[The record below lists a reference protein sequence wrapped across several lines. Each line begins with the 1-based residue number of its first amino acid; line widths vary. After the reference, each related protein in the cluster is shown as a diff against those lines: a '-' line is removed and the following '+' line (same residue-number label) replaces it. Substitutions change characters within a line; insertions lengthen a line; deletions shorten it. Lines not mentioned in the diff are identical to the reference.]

1 MKNYRASKRSDKEKA
16 KNNAYMKKYRDMWC
30 T

>member
-1 MKNYRASKRSDKEKA
+1 MKNYRAPKRSDKEKA